1 MPYTTKHPLYTVW
14 HSMIERCRNPN
25 FKQWHRYGG
34 RGIYVCER
42 WSRKKGEGFWAFV
55 EDMGPRPE
63 GYVMDRIN
71 NEEGYSPDNCRWIT
85 RKESQRNQSRTIM
98 VTIEGKQYKAIELA
112 EKTGLKCDTIV
123 SRSKRGLT
131 MKQMLNTKRRV
142 FYDGLK
148 IGWKYGRGAGNR

>member
-1 MPYTTKHPLYTVW
+1 
-14 HSMIERCRNPN
+14 
-25 FKQWHRYGG
+25 
-34 RGIYVCER
+34 
-42 WSRKKGEGFWAFV
+42 
-55 EDMGPRPE
+55 
-63 GYVMDRIN
+63 
-71 NEEGYSPDNCRWIT
+71 
-85 RKESQRNQSRTIM
+85 M